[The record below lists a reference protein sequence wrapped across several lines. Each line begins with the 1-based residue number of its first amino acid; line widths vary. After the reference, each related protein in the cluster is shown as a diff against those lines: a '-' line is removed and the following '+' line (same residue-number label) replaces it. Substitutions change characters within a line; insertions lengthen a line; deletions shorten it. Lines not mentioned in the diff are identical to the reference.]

1 MPLQIRRG
9 TAAERTGLT
18 TPLVIGELLY
28 VTDQGKL
35 YIGDGTSIGSADIAG
50 NPAQGGKG
58 LIITGF
64 TTEEAQDAA
73 ATLFSNGT
81 HTNINFTYNDSSNS
95 LSAAVDL
102 GSYTGNITV
111 NGTIDADF
119 RGSVFADNSTL
130 LVDAV
135 SGTIPYSVLSGAPT
149 LVSHFTNDAGY
160 LTAGDLG
167 GASSFV
173 ADIKGSVFADDSSII
188 VDAVSNVVSTSQL
201 NTNRI
206 EASGFGLSV
215 LTPSGSVILGSTSN
229 NINSNLFINRTEFT
243 GNNTAGVTMSQSHSF
258 SFDADGLNFNRS
270 RGSLSNPEI
279 VQNGDTLGKITF
291 LGYNNSPT
299 VGNLGYFR
307 SMTLRVTS
315 EFINSSTITS
325 NLNLLSANPS
335 GTVVP
340 RMRFSSDGR
349 LLLGPNLITDPV
361 GERVGIEIYQTL
373 NAATDSSI
381 GQPITIRQYF
391 DGADANNF
399 TIERYRG
406 TRSVQNAVLSG
417 DRIFDFSFR
426 ACDGGGTNSV
436 ATSSRIGFIASGTIA
451 SGIVPGTI
459 SFDTADQ
466 TGTLQ
471 ERVQIR
477 EDGILYALYGIE
489 GDVTGS
495 VFSDSSTMLID
506 GTSGSL
512 MIANVNMVG
521 QTGNIPVTPGTVDS
535 WLEVR
540 VNGNTRYV
548 PLYA

>member
-9 TAAERTGLT
+9 TAAERSSLT
-18 TPLVIGELLY
+18 IPLVIGELLY

-50 NPAQGGKG
+50 NPSQGGKG

-64 TTEEAQDAA
+64 TTEEAQDATN
-73 ATLFSNGT
+73 TLFSNGT
-81 HTNINFTYNDSSNS
+81 HTNINFTYNDAANS

-102 GSYTGNITV
+102 SSYTGNITV
-111 NGTIDADF
+111 NGTVDADF

-229 NINSNLFINRTEFT
+229 DINSNLFINRTEFT
-243 GNNTAGVTMSQSHSF
+243 GDTTAGVTMSQSHSF
-258 SFDADGLNFNRS
+258 SYDTDGLNFNRS
-270 RGSLSNPEI
+270 RGSLSSPAI

-291 LGYNNSPT
+291 LGYNNNPAGGS
-299 VGNLGYFR
+299 LGYFR
-307 SMTLRVTS
+307 SMLLRVTS
-315 EFINSSTITS
+315 EFINSNTITS

-373 NAATDSSI
+373 NAGTDSSI

-391 DGADANNF
+391 DGVDANNF

-512 MIANVNMVG
+512 MMANVNMVG

-540 VNGNTRYV
+540 VNGNTKYV
-548 PLYA
+548 PLYV